1 MQTALSRGTLIG
13 IVIAKAT
20 RKNLEFYARYSR
32 DIDQTLPTTHG
43 MYRTFAAAL
52 DRKQSECF
60 ALYHTDI
67 PLTHSIG
74 LYDNAIYVSELCIDH
89 SSSNC
94 PSFSPPP
101 ESKSHSLFIAELKQ
115 LLKESRL
122 IDGSAH
128 ARLLGGLE

>member
-1 MQTALSRGTLIG
+1 MESETRGSRRVFFALS
-13 IVIAKAT
+13 
-20 RKNLEFYARYSR
+20 EPS
-32 DIDQTLPTTHG
+32 P
-43 MYRTFAAAL
+43 
-52 DRKQSECF
+52 
-60 ALYHTDI
+60 HTDI

-101 ESKSHSLFIAELKQ
+101 GPKSHSLFLAELKQ